1 MSSEGIIILQ
11 KLLFLH
17 TFSCHS
23 SLFCSRR
30 MKAIETI
37 NITECFDVI
46 LLNNAESFFTARLCH
61 LPFPFGIIKIITCFS
76 RFALCFKTQDIFF
89 FFGIQNNKSN
99 FYVIFLKFFH
109 SYFSNS
115 KFIPFKLYFFTK
127 GLIFVINFGSFL
139 LLHNLTQLLRNC
151 IYIHICIAYI
161 YMYIYIYVYIY
172 IYIHK
177 CIYLY
182 HINHIEIWSTTI
194 PIYFITFII
203 Q

>member
-1 MSSEGIIILQ
+1 MP
-11 KLLFLH
+11 
-17 TFSCHS
+17 S
-23 SLFCSRR
+23 SLS
-30 MKAIETI
+30 IW
-37 NITECFDVI
+37 N
-46 LLNNAESFFTARLCH
+46 H
-61 LPFPFGIIKIITCFS
+61 KIITCFS

-99 FYVIFLKFFH
+99 FYVIFFKFFH

-172 IYIHK
+172 IYIHI